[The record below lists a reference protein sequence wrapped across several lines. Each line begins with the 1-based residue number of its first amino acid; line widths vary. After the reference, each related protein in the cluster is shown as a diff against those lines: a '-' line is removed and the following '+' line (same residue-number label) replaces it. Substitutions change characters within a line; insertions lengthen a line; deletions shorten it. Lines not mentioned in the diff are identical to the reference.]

1 MQLECDATIF
11 KHLRVIKSNFYLGK
25 IHKVDDQNMMVG
37 ELINTNELDCQQ
49 GMFKFTIKSNVAT
62 CMTPPFD
69 LNPLTKMWCLVTT
82 FQVLSCSFLE
92 YLKLV
97 ELAMV

>member
-1 MQLECDATIF
+1 
-11 KHLRVIKSNFYLGK
+11 
-25 IHKVDDQNMMVG
+25 VDDQNMMVG
-37 ELINTNELDCQQ
+37 ESINANELDCQQ
-49 GMFKFTIKSNVAT
+49 GMFKFTIKSNAAT

-69 LNPLTKMWCLVTT
+69 LNPLTKMWCLMTT
-82 FQVLSCSFLE
+82 FQVLSCSFLK